1 MTSIRILL
9 ITLTVIFLS
18 SGIQCKKEEEL
29 EQELS
34 EILECLKGTPYGEVL
49 SKVIDKHGKQFVK
62 AITTFLGVSNL
73 FMQRLEEVSPKLAD
87 AYGDIVASGVGLF
100 NDIADE
106 FKKAGFFGKS

>member
-29 EQELS
+29 QQELA
-34 EILECLKGTPYGEVL
+34 EILECLKGTPFGDDL
-49 SKVIDKHGKQFVK
+49 SKVIDKYGKKLIK
-62 AITTFLGVSNL
+62 AITTGLGVSNL
-73 FMQRLEEVSPKLAD
+73 FMQKLEEVSPKLAD
-87 AYGDIVASGVGLF
+87 FYGDRVADAVGVF